1 MDIYY
6 GKYQIDILI
15 RCFVRAFEVVVS
27 EKKWRGKFVNPF
39 INCIFA
45 T

>member
-27 EKKWRGKFVNPF
+27 EKSGEGNLL
-39 INCIFA
+39 IHS
-45 T
+45 